1 MLTWCY
7 YRFARTDY
15 ALAFALSDASDQRW
29 IMLSYDI
36 WCQYSVNLKNR
47 FKKYFPKIAPL
58 IAKTRG
64 AIPKMHIKNHKL
76 LCQVL
81 WAFNYLEHSGE
92 TYGEY
97 IESGWSEQNQ
107 AAGSTKEQNDGH
119 RHDSI
124 DDFCGYW
131 NWTKF
136 HGIGMLS

>member
-1 MLTWCY
+1 
-7 YRFARTDY
+7 
-15 ALAFALSDASDQRW
+15 
-29 IMLSYDI
+29 MLSYDI
-36 WCQYSVNLKNR
+36 WCQYSINLKKR
-47 FKKYFPKIAPL
+47 FEKYFPKVAAL
-58 IAKTRG
+58 LSRTRG

-81 WAFNYLEHSGE
+81 WAFNYLQYSGE

-124 DDFCGYW
+124 DDFCGFW

-136 HGIGMLS
+136 HGIGTRSCTSLSIVILY